1 MIGENIFAW
10 STSVLLNMYTVSPQ
24 ISTQNFLDSKTY
36 NWPLVKTTVNHRH
49 QPRCHHSQ
57 LYLGRFKES
66 YNEGIKVQVR
76 RTIKNH
82 SFLSR
87 KKGHRLCLNFPE
99 PRVLV
104 HSRCLK
110 PHFRINVS
118 FFCCPLFFN
127 PQVRIKKMANVV
139 TYYLSPLG
147 LT

>member
-82 SFLSR
+82 SFLSP
-87 KKGHRLCLNFPE
+87 KKRTQALLKFSWTLSTSAQQVSQAPFQNQCL
-99 PRVLV
+99 L
-104 HSRCLK
+104 L
-110 PHFRINVS
+110 
-118 FFCCPLFFN
+118 L
-127 PQVRIKKMANVV
+127 
-139 TYYLSPLG
+139 LSPLFQLSG
-147 LT
+147 